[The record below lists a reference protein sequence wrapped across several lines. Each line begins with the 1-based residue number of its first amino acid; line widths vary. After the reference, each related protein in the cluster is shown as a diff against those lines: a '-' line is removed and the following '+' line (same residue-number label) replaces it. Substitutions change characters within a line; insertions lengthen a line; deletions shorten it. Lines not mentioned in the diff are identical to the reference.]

1 MTSEE
6 GHIRIV
12 ARQAVCAMVGHH
24 IEVSVDA
31 DRVLLAAPRNA
42 AGAVVKVEMIGP
54 DGAPHRGNVT
64 VSAKAEAA
72 AWGIDEI
79 VSAARRA
86 ADRFLA
92 KIRSAARSPDRRPR
106 EKGWGKAK
114 IRGRRAGSLQ
124 FRRLITTFKGFRRSI
139 RDQLLSGADASGT
152 EACNVSTALEAW
164 NAAA

>member
-31 DRVLLAAPRNA
+31 DRVSSAAPRNA
-42 AGAVVKVEMIGP
+42 TGAVVKVEMVGP

-86 ADRFLA
+86 ADRILA
-92 KIRSAARSPDRRPR
+92 KNPSWRRTSA
-106 EKGWGKAK
+106 
-114 IRGRRAGSLQ
+114 
-124 FRRLITTFKGFRRSI
+124 
-139 RDQLLSGADASGT
+139 
-152 EACNVSTALEAW
+152 
-164 NAAA
+164 

>member
-1 MTSEE
+1 VTSEE

-12 ARQAVCAMVGHH
+12 ARQAVCAMVGRH

-42 AGAVVKVEMIGP
+42 AGALVKVEMFGP

-86 ADRFLA
+86 ADRILA
-92 KIRSAARSPDRRPR
+92 KNPSWRRTL
-106 EKGWGKAK
+106 A
-114 IRGRRAGSLQ
+114 
-124 FRRLITTFKGFRRSI
+124 
-139 RDQLLSGADASGT
+139 
-152 EACNVSTALEAW
+152 
-164 NAAA
+164 